1 MLPVKRPPADN
12 ESQFRSLSNKCIL
25 AAAIAIIY
33 NEPEHNNAKRI
44 CMFVVG
50 LTGGIGSGKS
60 ATAAIFANL
69 GVTVINADTVAREVV
84 KPGTSALMRI
94 AEYFGS
100 EILLDDGNLD
110 RAALRK
116 KVFSDTDASH
126 TAKQW
131 LEDLTHPLIN
141 QQIRQQLN
149 QRKNDNEANYRIL
162 ESPLLMETNQQDLV
176 HRLLLIDLP
185 KSLQIERTM
194 TRDNNSEQ
202 QVNAIIAAQMSREAK
217 LHLAD
222 DKIENTGTLQELE
235 QQVLAL
241 HTQYQQLASE
251 HK

>member
-1 MLPVKRPPADN
+1 
-12 ESQFRSLSNKCIL
+12 
-25 AAAIAIIY
+25 
-33 NEPEHNNAKRI
+33 
-44 CMFVVG
+44 MFVVG

-60 ATAAIFANL
+60 AAAAIFANL

-84 KPGTSALMRI
+84 KPGTPALMRI
-94 AEYFGS
+94 AEHFGS
-100 EILLDDGNLD
+100 EILLDDGRLD

-131 LEDLTHPLIN
+131 LEALTHPLIN
-141 QQIRQQLN
+141 QQINEQLN

-162 ESPLLMETNQQDLV
+162 ESPLLMETNQQDLT

>member
-1 MLPVKRPPADN
+1 
-12 ESQFRSLSNKCIL
+12 
-25 AAAIAIIY
+25 
-33 NEPEHNNAKRI
+33 
-44 CMFVVG
+44 MFVVG

-60 ATAAIFANL
+60 AAAAIFANL

-84 KPGTSALMRI
+84 KPGTPALMRI
-94 AEYFGS
+94 AEHFGS
-100 EILLDDGNLD
+100 EILLDDGSLD

-116 KVFSDTDASH
+116 KVFSDTHASH

-141 QQIRQQLN
+141 QQINEQLN

-162 ESPLLMETNQQDLV
+162 ESPLLMETNQQDLT

>member
-1 MLPVKRPPADN
+1 
-12 ESQFRSLSNKCIL
+12 
-25 AAAIAIIY
+25 
-33 NEPEHNNAKRI
+33 
-44 CMFVVG
+44 MFVVG

-60 ATAAIFANL
+60 AAAAIFANL

-84 KPGTSALMRI
+84 KPGTPALMRI
-94 AEYFGS
+94 AEHFGS
-100 EILLDDGNLD
+100 EILLDDGSLD

-141 QQIRQQLN
+141 QQINEQLN

-162 ESPLLMETNQQDLV
+162 ESPLLMETNQQDLT

>member
-1 MLPVKRPPADN
+1 
-12 ESQFRSLSNKCIL
+12 
-25 AAAIAIIY
+25 
-33 NEPEHNNAKRI
+33 
-44 CMFVVG
+44 
-50 LTGGIGSGKS
+50 
-60 ATAAIFANL
+60 
-69 GVTVINADTVAREVV
+69 

-185 KSLQIERTM
+185 KSLQIERVM